1 MCSHFH
7 SVTDASAFK
16 SSFGIALPSGE
27 QQKNVFAGTK
37 SFFIKKRSGSL
48 SEDGDSSEKDVDLGF
63 FGLSPQWSN
72 TTSGHGSYN
81 TPYETIDKIA
91 VFAQAWNSGNRCI
104 IPASAIFE
112 PDLKSGRIKEA
123 CISHVDGTPLGV
135 AGIWWSIFL
144 PDGKSV
150 QCFTVLTVDAEDY
163 PLTQFIL
170 MPFDAK
176 KMAVI
181 LDRDDYTNWLGRD
194 VSDAAKFV
202 RLYPATQLQ
211 ITY

>member
-7 SVTDASAFK
+7 SVTDASVFK
-16 SSFGIALPSGE
+16 SSFGIALPLCKQHE
-27 QQKNVFAGTK
+27 NVLAGTK
-37 SFFIKKRSGSL
+37 RFFIKKRPGL
-48 SEDGDSSEKDVDLGF
+48 FSEDGDSYEKDVGLGF
-63 FGLSPQWSN
+63 FGLSPQWSD

-81 TPYETIDKIA
+81 TPYETIDKIT

-123 CISHVDGTPLGV
+123 CISRVDGTPLGI
-135 AGIWWSIFL
+135 AGIWWSISL

-150 QCFTVLTVDAEDY
+150 QCFTMLTVDAENY
-163 PLTQFIL
+163 PLMQSL
-170 MPFDAK
+170 SMPFDAK
-176 KMAVI
+176 RMAVV
-181 LDRDDYTNWLGRD
+181 LDRDDYSNWLDGD

-202 RLYPATQLQ
+202 RLYPSTQLQ
-211 ITY
+211 IT